1 LYDRQHHYRNNGE
14 RDDGDDH
21 TVTITGN
28 SSMSSRTTISSGK
41 PGG

>member
-14 RDDGDDH
+14 RDDH